1 MKVKPS
7 YKIIHIRRSRENDEF
22 FGGFEGILQSSAQAA
37 RKKDGM
43 GMASTLVDEMYML
56 NQELP
61 YVAQQMFG
69 PNGLPE
75 LQILAYGDFSYG
87 SRFEDSSIL
96 ICRNDVA
103 SVKRAGRT
111 VRLNFRK
118 LQLEDLALQDLLSRH
133 MPTLEACPVDS
144 VSW

>member
-7 YKIIHIRRSRENDEF
+7 YRIIHMRRSRENNEF
-22 FGGFEGILQSSAQAA
+22 LGGFEGILQASERAA
-37 RKKDGM
+37 TRKKHGM
-43 GMASTLVDEMYML
+43 DSPSTLVDEMYML
-56 NQELP
+56 NKDLP

-69 PNGLPE
+69 PNGLPK

-96 ICRNDVA
+96 LCRNDVA
-103 SVKRAGRT
+103 SVKSGKA

-118 LQLEDLALQDLLSRH
+118 LRPEDLALQDLLSRH